1 MKSYKELRKLYKENR
16 FLFEVE
22 TRKMIEEFINNAPEE
37 YQPKL
42 RELQD
47 NWDRVMK
54 GASDKHNRLVLAQT
68 LFYEQFEK
76 FREVLNLLSERR

>member
-37 YQPKL
+37 YQPRLK
-42 RELQD
+42 ELQD
-47 NWDRVMK
+47 NWDKVMK
-54 GASDKHNRLVLAQT
+54 GASDKYNRLVLAQT

-76 FREVLNLLSERR
+76 FRMALNLLNERR

>member
-1 MKSYKELRKLYKENR
+1 MKSSKELRKLYKKNR
-16 FLFEVE
+16 FLFEIE

-42 RELQD
+42 RKLQD

-54 GASDKHNRLVLAQT
+54 RASDKHNRLVLAQT

-76 FREVLNLLSERR
+76 FRMALNSTH